1 MRFDYNRRAE
11 GRGLV
16 LQHPFSAMRSVYW
29 KPSRR
34 ASRDGMKSA
43 YRWIFHRFPP
53 GLLFGVLYGMLFTNR
68 RGGATRVFSGAL
80 LVFF

>member
-1 MRFDYNRRAE
+1 
-11 GRGLV
+11 
-16 LQHPFSAMRSVYW
+16 
-29 KPSRR
+29 
-34 ASRDGMKSA
+34 MKSA